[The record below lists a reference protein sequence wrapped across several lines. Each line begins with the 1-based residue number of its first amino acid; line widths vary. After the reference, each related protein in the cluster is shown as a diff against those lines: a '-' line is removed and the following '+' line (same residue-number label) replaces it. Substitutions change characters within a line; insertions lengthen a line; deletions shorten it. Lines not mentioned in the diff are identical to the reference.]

1 MRILSALTILLLACI
16 DSDRAAAQRSSGR
29 SVPDAPPPDW
39 TIPDDSVD
47 ALFAFSNL
55 VIVHPR
61 TSGPYPA
68 NVVLI
73 AFRRGATRAQKT
85 RAIDAVGGT
94 LIGGDGVYYFIRVD
108 AECADRPVW
117 CAIDKL
123 EKLPQV
129 EEAHPYLYGGFSD
142 GVAVPVPPDSGGS
155 RP

>member
-1 MRILSALTILLLACI
+1 MRILVALTVILLAWAGP
-16 DSDRAAAQRSSGR
+16 DRAAAQRPSGQ

-39 TIPDDSVD
+39 TIPEDSVD
-47 ALFAFSNL
+47 ALFRFSNL

-73 AFRRGATRAQKT
+73 AFRPGATRAQKR
-85 RAIDAVGGT
+85 RAINAVGGT
-94 LIGGDGVYYFIRVD
+94 LIGGDGAYYFIRVD

-117 CAIDKL
+117 CAIDRL

-129 EEAHPYLYGGFSD
+129 EEAHPYLYGGFSND
-142 GVAVPVPPDSGGS
+142 MAIPVPADSGGS